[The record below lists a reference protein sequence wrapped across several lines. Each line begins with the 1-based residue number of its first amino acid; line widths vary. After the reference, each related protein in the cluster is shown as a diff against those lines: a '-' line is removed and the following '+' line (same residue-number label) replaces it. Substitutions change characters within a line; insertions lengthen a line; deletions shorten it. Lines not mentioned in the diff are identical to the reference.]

1 MKLKE
6 KMMKQINQCLNL
18 RKSIEHLINTLQ
30 TELVC
35 IKTDGTKNV
44 FNRFVLPLKFIE
56 KIHNYEIT
64 LQEAIDDQTE
74 LKILIKKLNHDYNP
88 KMPKN

>member
-1 MKLKE
+1 M
-6 KMMKQINQCLNL
+6 
-18 RKSIEHLINTLQ
+18 INTLQ

-35 IKTDGTKNV
+35 IKTDGTKND
-44 FNRFVLPLKFIE
+44 FNRFVFPLKFIE

-74 LKILIKKLNHDYNP
+74 LKILIKKLNHDYNS

>member
-1 MKLKE
+1 M
-6 KMMKQINQCLNL
+6 
-18 RKSIEHLINTLQ
+18 INTLQ
-30 TELVC
+30 TELVR
-35 IKTDGTKNV
+35 IKTDGTKND

-74 LKILIKKLNHDYNP
+74 LKILIKKLNHDYNS